1 MDVNALNST
10 RNTIAAEPPMDRA
23 IRPVEEESAP
33 EILPREEKV
42 CTLHISDEGY
52 RRWELA
58 RQEIGAQTQQEISTQ
73 AQQESTAGTLPE
85 NGAAAAGAKETVAV
99 AAGAEENA
107 EPEPDRMTKLSQFI
121 ETRRYLPSHL
131 KPIANKETDDEKVA
145 AMEQLRQLEEEQEA
159 QYRRQEAEAQALAKK
174 SSKSRNTLE
183 KGMRELTIM
192 LESVKPQDETE
203 KEKAEDAEREGKQ
216 QDAAPGQENRQWSTA
231 PEKDD
236 EKNAPDTREA
246 MQGIGRWI
254 MRHASRAEEAM
265 DATIGHIYEK
275 AWSNFSYA
283 RDLDGL
289 LLGSL
294 ERLSHMLAQP
304 DVSEEDKNAA
314 VDAYIMDGRKDL
326 KEIEDNMGY
335 GLERLNTLRTLNIGR
350 LANQNMVYADRA
362 QEGIHA
368 LADETA
374 LEELY
379 QDSFQKLEDNHF
391 EELEER
397 IKALQEAERRP
408 EAAQE
413 AEQKQE
419 TAQEAEQK
427 QEEAQTAEQ
436 TTETREE
443 KERREKEQRLA

>member
-1 MDVNALNST
+1 MDVSALNST

-23 IRPVEEESAP
+23 IRPVVEKSAP
-33 EILPREEKV
+33 EILPREEKA

-73 AQQESTAGTLPE
+73 AQQESTAGTLPK
-85 NGAAAAGAKETVAV
+85 NGAATAGAKETVAV

-121 ETRRYLPSHL
+121 ETRRYLLSHL
-131 KPIANKETDDEKVA
+131 KPIASKETDDEKVA

-192 LESVKPQDETE
+192 LESVKPQDEAE
-203 KEKAEDAEREGKQ
+203 KEKAEGAEREGKQ
-216 QDAAPGQENRQWSTA
+216 QDAAPGQENRQWGTA

-236 EKNAPDTREA
+236 EKNVQDTREA

-326 KEIEDNMGY
+326 KEIYSNMGF
-335 GLERLNTLRTLNIGR
+335 GLERLKTLRTLNIGR

-391 EELEER
+391 EELAER
-397 IKALQEAERRP
+397 IKALQEAEQNP
-408 EAAQE
+408 ETEQAQKEAQE
-413 AEQKQE
+413 AQQA
-419 TAQEAEQK
+419 TEA
-427 QEEAQTAEQ
+427 A
-436 TTETREE
+436 EE
-443 KERREKEQRLA
+443 KERREKEEILPN